1 MATLLAP
8 RSPKSGR
15 YIASLPASATRRTS
29 ASTRLSPMQIVAYRD
44 RRPPPRQRRGRGGTR
59 NACYAPAMVT
69 SLAYP
74 SLFYTVVLSVSYWAW
89 IALEM
94 WLIVRERRDAGAVFQ
109 DRGSRTLLVV
119 SLSIAVVFGIFTI
132 PHVLPQFTMHSKAVA
147 IGVALVWAGIAFRL
161 WAIRTLGRFF
171 NTRVV
176 VRQEHRLITAGPY
189 RYLRNPAYT
198 GIVVTFLGFGVAI
211 GNWIS
216 LITLLV
222 FGCLPFTRRIAVED
236 RALAARF
243 GHAYA
248 EYRRRTWSL
257 IPFIW

>member
-1 MATLLAP
+1 
-8 RSPKSGR
+8 
-15 YIASLPASATRRTS
+15 
-29 ASTRLSPMQIVAYRD
+29 
-44 RRPPPRQRRGRGGTR
+44 
-59 NACYAPAMVT
+59 MVT

-74 SLFYTVVLSVSYWAW
+74 SILYTVLLSVSYWSW
-89 IALEM
+89 IVIEI
-94 WLIVRERRDAGAVFQ
+94 WLIVRERRDASAVFQ
-109 DRGSRTLLVV
+109 DRGSRTLLIAA
-119 SLSIAVVFGIFTI
+119 LSIAVVFGVFTI

-161 WAIRTLGRFF
+161 WAIQTLGGFF

-176 VRQEHRLITAGPY
+176 VRQEHRLITTGPY

-198 GIVVTFLGFGVAI
+198 GIVMTFLGFGIAI
-211 GNWIS
+211 GNWIG

-222 FGCLPFTRRIAVED
+222 FGCLPFIWRITVED

-243 GHAYA
+243 GHGYA
-248 EYRRRTWSL
+248 EYRRKTWSL

>member
-1 MATLLAP
+1 
-8 RSPKSGR
+8 
-15 YIASLPASATRRTS
+15 
-29 ASTRLSPMQIVAYRD
+29 
-44 RRPPPRQRRGRGGTR
+44 
-59 NACYAPAMVT
+59 MVT

-74 SLFYTVVLSVSYWAW
+74 FIFYTVVLSISYWSW
-89 IALEM
+89 IAIEI
-94 WLIVRERRDAGAVFQ
+94 WLILRERHDASAVFQ
-109 DRGSRTLLVV
+109 DRGSRTLLII

-132 PHVLPQFTMHSKAVA
+132 PHVLPQFTMHSKAVV
-147 IGVALVWAGIAFRL
+147 IGVAFVWAGIAFRL
-161 WAIRTLGRFF
+161 WAIQTLGRFF

-176 VRQEHRLITAGPY
+176 VREEHRLIKTGPY

-198 GIVVTFLGFGVAI
+198 GLVTIFLGFGVAI

-222 FGCLPFTRRIAVED
+222 FGCLPFIWRIAVED

-243 GHAYA
+243 GHSYD
-248 EYRRRTWSL
+248 EYRRETWSL